1 MNVLIVTELD
11 IEVCVNYSE
20 LCVNYI
26 SIQSWKRE
34 RKQQQKVQS
43 DVSGE
48 ELGGG
53 WGAGGEGGI

>member
-26 SIQSWKRE
+26 SIQSLKRE